1 MAVIKQYIKDR
12 LGNDCIKHYSDKKMY
27 IERNSDKKMYIERND
42 ELYVEAVDLVEYEN
56 ERIYTE
62 TVLPIESEEFI
73 DG

>member
-12 LGNDCIKHYSDKKMY
+12 LGNDCIKHY
-27 IERNSDKKMYIERND
+27 SDKKMYIERND

>member
-12 LGNDCIKHYSDKKMY
+12 LGNDCIKHYS
-27 IERNSDKKMYIERND
+27 EKKMYIERND